1 VAGRAAASKPAER
14 FTTPE
19 SKTWKRNMLSPSRV
33 LIGNT
38 QAEAHMDNQKS
49 TDQASEDFT
58 KSLDRLKEKSKEV
71 KAKIEQEKRRQDL
84 PLDSH
89 LGNPKWEENAA
100 DGHLDVPEQ
109 DDD

>member
-1 VAGRAAASKPAER
+1 
-14 FTTPE
+14 
-19 SKTWKRNMLSPSRV
+19 MLSPSRV

-49 TDQASEDFT
+49 TEQASEDFT